1 MNLKDELDKILTGEK
16 EIGSQFLT
24 DLVNELGNPT
34 LANLL
39 YGLVSSH
46 VEVAKVVQQTPP
58 GQAALAEL
66 RKKQAAAKAA
76 QATPAQAAPAAPAVD
91 TAAIVAQVMAQLL
104 PAIQAAQQPLVGQVP
119 LQKPADSSVPQ
130 E

>member
-1 MNLKDELDKILTGEK
+1 MDLKAELDKILAGEK
-16 EIGSQFLT
+16 ELGSEFLS
-24 DLVNELGNPT
+24 DLVNGLGNPT
-34 LANLL
+34 LASLL

-76 QATPAQAAPAAPAVD
+76 QAAPAQAAPAPAQVD

-104 PAIQAAQQPLVGQVP
+104 PAIQAAQQSSAPAAQ
-119 LQKPADSSVPQ
+119 QKPAESSVPQ

>member
-1 MNLKDELDKILTGEK
+1 MDLKSELDKILAGEK
-16 EIGSQFLT
+16 ELGSEFLS
-24 DLVNELGNPT
+24 DLINGLGNPT

-76 QATPAQAAPAAPAVD
+76 AQASAPAAPASAQVD
-91 TAAIVAQVMAQLL
+91 TGAIVQQVLAQIL
-104 PAIQAAQQPLVGQVP
+104 PALQAFQASQQPAQQP
-119 LQKPADSSVPQ
+119 PADSAQ
-130 E
+130 A

>member
-1 MNLKDELDKILTGEK
+1 MDLKSELDKILAGEK
-16 EIGSQFLT
+16 ELGSEFLT
-24 DLVNELGNPT
+24 DLVNGLGNPT
-34 LANLL
+34 LANLF

-76 QATPAQAAPAAPAVD
+76 AQASAPAAPAAAPVVD
-91 TAAIVAQVMAQLL
+91 TAAIAQQVLAQLL
-104 PAIQAAQQPLVGQVP
+104 PLIQASQQPASQP
-119 LQKPADSSVPQ
+119 TADSQS
-130 E
+130 

>member
-1 MNLKDELDKILTGEK
+1 MDLKAELDKILAGEK
-16 EIGSQFLT
+16 ELGSEFLS
-24 DLVNELGNPT
+24 DLINGLGNPT
-34 LANLL
+34 LANLF

-76 QATPAQAAPAAPAVD
+76 AQASAPAAPAAAAPVD

-104 PAIQAAQQPLVGQVP
+104 PAIQATQQPA
-119 LQKPADSSVPQ
+119 PAPASDSQS
-130 E
+130 

>member
-1 MNLKDELDKILTGEK
+1 MDLKSELDKILAGEK
-16 EIGSQFLT
+16 ELGSEFLS
-24 DLVNELGNPT
+24 DLVNGLGNPT
-34 LANLL
+34 LANLF

-76 QATPAQAAPAAPAVD
+76 VQATAPAAPAAAPVVD
-91 TAAIVAQVMAQLL
+91 TAAIAQQVLAQLL
-104 PAIQAAQQPLVGQVP
+104 PLIQASQQPAPQP
-119 LQKPADSSVPQ
+119 PADSQS
-130 E
+130 

>member
-1 MNLKDELDKILTGEK
+1 MNLKDELDKILAGEK
-16 EIGSQFLT
+16 ELGSEFLA
-24 DLVNELGNPT
+24 DLVNGLGNPT

-58 GQAALAEL
+58 
-66 RKKQAAAKAA
+66 
-76 QATPAQAAPAAPAVD
+76 AQAAPAAPAQVD
-91 TAAIVAQVMAQLL
+91 TDAIVAKVMAQLL
-104 PAIQAAQQPLVGQVP
+104 PAIQAVQ
-119 LQKPADSSVPQ
+119 QKPAESSVPQ

>member
-1 MNLKDELDKILTGEK
+1 MNLKDELDKILAGEK
-16 EIGSQFLT
+16 ELGSEFLA
-24 DLVNELGNPT
+24 DLVNGLGNPT

-76 QATPAQAAPAAPAVD
+76 QAAPAQAAPAAPAQVD
-91 TAAIVAQVMAQLL
+91 TDAIVAKVMAQLL
-104 PAIQAAQQPLVGQVP
+104 PAIQAVQ
-119 LQKPADSSVPQ
+119 QKPAESSVPQ